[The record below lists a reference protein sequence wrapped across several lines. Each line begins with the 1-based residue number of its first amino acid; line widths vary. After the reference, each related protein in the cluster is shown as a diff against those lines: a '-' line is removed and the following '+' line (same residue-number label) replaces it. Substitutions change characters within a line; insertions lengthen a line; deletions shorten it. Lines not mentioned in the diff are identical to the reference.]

1 MYDYLNQKCI
11 SKLYFLREKGRGKE
25 NTSKAQICF
34 YKLKDD
40 LINWLV

>member
-11 SKLYFLREKGRGKE
+11 SKLYFLGEIGGDQEK
-25 NTSKAQICF
+25 TSKAQICF

-40 LINWLV
+40 LINWFV

>member
-1 MYDYLNQKCI
+1 MYDCLNQKMYI
-11 SKLYFLREKGRGKE
+11 KVIFLKGKGRGKK

-40 LINWLV
+40 LIN